1 MTPAA
6 TRSADPKHPGHY
18 LVYANSLVFN
28 DGTGPTGDANQSG
41 MAVNVSKFLRGM
53 GAAEIRALILEAA
66 SSRTAAW
73 RIAPNG
79 FLVTEVNLGRAIGT
93 DVDGN
98 VATALKIVAQGDGSV
113 VTAFPLKWPP

>member
-1 MTPAA
+1 MIGIKNQCLFKITG
-6 TRSADPKHPGHY
+6 SFQQMIPGLRHI
-18 LVYANSLVFN
+18 LMRHAF
-28 DGTGPTGDANQSG
+28 DT